1 MGAGKQHQIRRCEL
15 EERMPYPGGKSG
27 SGVYQ
32 TIINQIPP
40 HKLYVEGFL
49 GGGAIL
55 RLKKPAAAS
64 IGIDIDGDA
73 ISSFKALVP
82 SLVLLKMDF
91 LEWVASNVLP
101 DDAFVYLDPPYL
113 METRSCQKNIYR
125 FEFFTRDH
133 HARLIDAIRKINCP
147 VMISGYPSGFYDIRL
162 PGWRSMH
169 YQAQTHGGIRTE
181 CLWMNYPEPSELHD
195 YRYLGTNF
203 RERERIKRKQLR
215 WKNRLEKMDRF
226 ERAALMLAISETR
239 SQNTIK
245 SDAGSELANI
255 A

>member
-1 MGAGKQHQIRRCEL
+1 MGAGERHQIRRYEL
-15 EERMPYPGGKSG
+15 EENIPYPGGKNG

-40 HKLYVEGFL
+40 HQTYVEGFL

-55 RLKKPAAAS
+55 RLKRPAAAS
-64 IGIDIDGDA
+64 IGIDIDGEVIKD
-73 ISSFKALVP
+73 FKANVPNLTLVEE
-82 SLVLLKMDF
+82 DF
-91 LEWVASNVLP
+91 INWVASNIIP

-125 FEFFTRDH
+125 HEFFSRDQ
-133 HARLIDAIRKINCP
+133 HARLIDGIRKLTCP
-147 VMISGYPSGFYDIRL
+147 VMLSGYPSGFYDIHL
-162 PGWRSMH
+162 PDWRYLC
-169 YQAQTHGGIRTE
+169 YQAQTHRGVKTE
-181 CLWMNYPEPSELHD
+181 CLWMNYPEPKELHD

-215 WKNRLEKMDRF
+215 WKNRLERMDRF
-226 ERAALMLAISETR
+226 ERAALMLAISEAGSR
-239 SQNTIK
+239 NALN
-245 SDAGSELANI
+245 SDAFEGLANI